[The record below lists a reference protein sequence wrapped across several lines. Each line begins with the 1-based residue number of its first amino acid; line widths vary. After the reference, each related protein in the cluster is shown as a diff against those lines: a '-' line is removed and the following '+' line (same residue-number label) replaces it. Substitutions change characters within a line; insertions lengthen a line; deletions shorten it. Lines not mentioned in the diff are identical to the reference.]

1 MSQLQIP
8 HHLAPLLGDAP
19 YVDVPGAGDPWLIP
33 EGWLEETQQRIKAL
47 MERLG
52 VADVGETTSQYRP
65 GTPKTAWFLWN
76 VITFGPA
83 PYPVW
88 IGTDTRLGIT
98 LLRPWYDDAYVA
110 EQGTPR
116 EITYF
121 DTRWDWFS
129 DLRYHAAEN
138 GGDVRAALEL
148 SVDAFELFADVP
160 PYAARCAAGA
170 RILRRVLEDPARL
183 AFASTAP
190 DAEVLRSWTSD
201 PTLVTDQDAAVLPEA
216 RGRVAMLS
224 WAVSGLEAVHARLA
238 SVLSRT
244 QAVDELIASM
254 AVQGEVDELP
264 GMLASAV
271 GQQRYLA
278 ISDTMDRIR
287 PGFDGPDWL
296 GDTRGWLARAML
308 AGEVDAARLWV
319 AMATSVAGQLTS
331 LGNNGAGT
339 TFPDRQGFLDDL
351 RSIFRPAPVVR
362 NPLLDR
368 LPPVATK
375 TPGAAAGST
384 GGDGGLVRQRE
395 TGGDDEAAGG
405 APGPVEIGDPLGDL
419 EQLVGLSAVKE
430 QVRRLVAEVKAE
442 QLRREIGMPASDRSR
457 HMVFLGNPGTA
468 KTTVARLLARVYA
481 QLGVLGNGHLVE
493 VSRQDLVGEYIGQ
506 TAPRTTAAFN
516 RASGGVLFV
525 DEAYALVPP
534 DSGRDFG
541 QEAIATLLKLMEDRR
556 DEVVV
561 IVAGYPVEMQR
572 FLTANTGLA
581 SRFPTTIAFPD
592 YPDDDLVAIF
602 ELLRTTAGYTLDEYV
617 VQQLRR
623 LMPTP
628 RPVGF
633 GNGRWV
639 RNVFEEMVA
648 RQAQRIVTDN
658 LTGPAE
664 IRMLRWQDLPDVP
677 PPEGRPQEGTGQYL

>member
-8 HHLAPLLGDAP
+8 PHLAPLLGDAP
-19 YVDVPGAGDPWLIP
+19 YLDVPGAGDPWPIP
-33 EGWLEETQQRIKAL
+33 DGWLADTQQRLRAML
-47 MERLG
+47 ERFG
-52 VADVGETTSQYRP
+52 VDAVGETTSQFKP
-65 GTPKTAWFLWN
+65 GTPRTAWFLWN
-76 VITFGPA
+76 VITYGPA

-88 IGTDTRLGIT
+88 IGTDTRLGMT

-110 EQGTPR
+110 DQGSPR

-129 DLRYHAAEN
+129 DLRYYAADS

-148 SVDAFELFADVP
+148 SVEAFQLFADVP
-160 PYAARCAAGA
+160 PYADRCAAGT

-183 AFASTAP
+183 AFASSAP

-201 PTLVTDQDAAVLPEA
+201 PALVTDDDAAVLPEA
-216 RGRVAMLS
+216 RGRTALLA
-224 WAVSGLEAVHARLA
+224 WAVHGLEAVHARLA

-244 QAVDELIASM
+244 QGIDELIASM
-254 AVQGEVDELP
+254 AVQGGVDELP
-264 GMLASAV
+264 GMLATAV

-278 ISDTMDRIR
+278 ISDVMDRIR
-287 PGFDGPDWL
+287 AGFDGPDWL

-319 AMATSVAGQLTS
+319 AMATSVAGQLTN
-331 LGNNGAGT
+331 LGNNGAGS
-339 TFPDRQGFLDDL
+339 TFPDRAGFLDDL

-362 NPLLDR
+362 NALIDR
-368 LPPVATK
+368 LPPVAAK
-375 TPGAAAGST
+375 PGPVVDGAGVD
-384 GGDGGLVRQRE
+384 GDRLRQRE
-395 TGGDDEAAGG
+395 TDGDGTESGG
-405 APGPVEIGDPLGDL
+405 APGPVEIGDPLGEL
-419 EQLVGLSAVKE
+419 ERLIGLTAVKE

-602 ELLRTTAGYTLDEYV
+602 ELLRTAAGYTLDEYV

-623 LMPTP
+623 LVPSP
-628 RPVGF
+628 RPTGF

-639 RNVFEEMVA
+639 RNVFEDAVA
-648 RQAQRIVTDN
+648 RQAQRLVNDGITE
-658 LTGPAE
+658 PAE
-664 IRMLRWQDLPDVP
+664 IRMLRWQDLPDAP
-677 PPEGRPQEGTGQYL
+677 PPTGKSEGTGQYL